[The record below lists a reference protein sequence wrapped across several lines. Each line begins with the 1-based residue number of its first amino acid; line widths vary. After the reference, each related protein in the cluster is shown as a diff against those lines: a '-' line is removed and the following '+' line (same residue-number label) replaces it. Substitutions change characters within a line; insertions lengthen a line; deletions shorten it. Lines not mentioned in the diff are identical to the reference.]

1 MSVLGGWDGE
11 KLNLPL
17 VSSSEFKSVEC
28 WDRQWGKTSFSFLM
42 FPLIAVLIYIIIVF
56 VFNAGV
62 YSCFISRRW
71 NSRYVLN
78 FLLPSTFNCSSVQVE
93 GHVYKLMDSIA
104 QSLIKSYQVNERWIR
119 RFSSAIKSIG
129 WLIGWTGR
137 HKGELWVSDH
147 ETWTL

>member
-1 MSVLGGWDGE
+1 MGRGEAESSLG
-11 KLNLPL
+11 
-17 VSSSEFKSVEC
+17 VHFRISHRSVEC
-28 WDRQWGKTSFSFLM
+28 WGRQLLGKTSFSFLM

-104 QSLIKSYQVNERWIR
+104 QSLIKSYQVMR
-119 RFSSAIKSIG
+119 
-129 WLIGWTGR
+129 
-137 HKGELWVSDH
+137 GEYGGSPLLLKALAD
-147 ETWTL
+147 